1 MLLSVLSSLTSAAW
15 SNPTQPPCIREEQ
28 VDCVPLTEYGLV
40 KPLSVEDVLPTPE
53 QLQPLL
59 KDHRQTSRRGNKV
72 QTEPISD
79 DESLDWLLD
88 MGKESKVILIG
99 EDHSLV
105 VTPTLQL
112 QMVTL
117 LIEQAE
123 YRQIVQ
129 EAPYSFTPIYN
140 AYVQMEDADEA
151 AALIKEYLYDQVKYQ
166 TQLAL
171 LNVVRQHNLQ
181 HPERSIAMLTT
192 DVEHKAFLEY
202 DNAEAFISDLKK
214 TYESLPEESFPL
226 SEREAFYAQV
236 KDNFDAT
243 GPYYQENVGMSR
255 TRTDRIESNLIGNL
269 DCRTKPF

>member
-15 SNPTQPPCIREEQ
+15 SNPAQPPCIREEQ

-79 DESLDWLLD
+79 DESGLVLD

-117 LIEQAE
+117 LIDQAE

-151 AALIKEYLYDQVKYQ
+151 AALI
-166 TQLAL
+166 
-171 LNVVRQHNLQ
+171 RI
-181 HPERSIAMLTT
+181 SI
-192 DVEHKAFLEY
+192 
-202 DNAEAFISDLKK
+202 
-214 TYESLPEESFPL
+214 
-226 SEREAFYAQV
+226 
-236 KDNFDAT
+236 
-243 GPYYQENVGMSR
+243 
-255 TRTDRIESNLIGNL
+255 
-269 DCRTKPF
+269 